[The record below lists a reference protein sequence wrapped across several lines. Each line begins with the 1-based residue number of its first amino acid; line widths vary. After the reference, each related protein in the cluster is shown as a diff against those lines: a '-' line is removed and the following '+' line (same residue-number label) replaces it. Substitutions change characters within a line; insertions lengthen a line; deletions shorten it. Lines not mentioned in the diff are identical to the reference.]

1 MSRSTGGETSATGV
15 FLPPD
20 LLVVV
25 VAFVLTTC
33 AVFVPPLAR
42 TVIRPAL
49 GLVFVG
55 FVPGYVAVAI
65 LFPGH
70 HPEEAAEG
78 AGARPHGL
86 GSIARIVFSFGSS
99 LAIVTL
105 VGLALGATSAG
116 IRPETLWV
124 VLTALLVLGVPVAAY
139 RRRDVPAERR
149 VGMAFIRRLRR
160 GLDGAIR
167 PERSGETVLNVVL
180 VVVVLISSGAV
191 VYAGT
196 PQGGE
201 ITGFALLSED
211 DGEFVAS
218 EYPSTLRR
226 GEPRGFS
233 VRVNNQE
240 GERVNYTVVVLLRE
254 FGPDND
260 TTVATSELDRFRGTV
275 DDNETW
281 RLDHT
286 VVPDRTGD
294 DLQLQ
299 YLLYRGETPAR
310 PSVDGAYRELHIW
323 VDVTERNGTDRG
335 PSRLADAPVAGA
347 YSSGHARWPDVRA
360 RDTRR
365 SDDR

>member
-1 MSRSTGGETSATGV
+1 VSRITGGETSTKV
-15 FLPPD
+15 FFPPD

-25 VAFVLTTC
+25 AAFVLTTC

-65 LFPGH
+65 LFPEH
-70 HPEEAAEG
+70 HPEESTVAAG
-78 AGARPHGL
+78 SGPRGL
-86 GSIARIVFSFGSS
+86 GWIARIVFSFGSS

-116 IRPETLWV
+116 IGPGTLWA
-124 VLTALLVLGVPVAAY
+124 VLTVLLVLGVPLAVY
-139 RRRDVPAERR
+139 RRWGVPPERR
-149 VGMAFIRRLRR
+149 VGGSVRRRLGR
-160 GLDGAIR
+160 GVDGAVS
-167 PERSGETVLNVVL
+167 PESSGEAVLNVVL
-180 VVVVLISSGAV
+180 VVGLVISSGAIV
-191 VYAGT
+191 HAGT
-196 PQGGE
+196 PQNGE

-226 GEPRGFS
+226 GEPRAFS
-233 VRVNNQE
+233 VRINNQE
-240 GERVNYTVVVLLRE
+240 GERVTYTVVVVLRE
-254 FGPDND
+254 FGPDGD
-260 TTVATSELDRFRGTV
+260 TAVATSELDRFRETV

-299 YLLYRGETPAR
+299 YLLYRGEAPAR

-323 VDVTERNGTDRG
+323 VDVTERNGTDRRR
-335 PSRLADAPVAGA
+335 SVLADAPVAGC
-347 YSSGHARWPDVRA
+347 YSSGYAHGPEVRA

-365 SDDR
+365 SEDR

>member
-1 MSRSTGGETSATGV
+1 MSRITGGETSAKV
-15 FLPPD
+15 FFPPD

-25 VAFVLTTC
+25 AAFVLTTC

-65 LFPGH
+65 LFPEH
-70 HPEEAAEG
+70 HPEESTVAAG
-78 AGARPHGL
+78 SGPRGL
-86 GSIARIVFSFGSS
+86 GWIARIVFSFGSS

-116 IRPETLWV
+116 IGPGTLWA
-124 VLTALLVLGVPVAAY
+124 VLTVLLVLGVPLAVY
-139 RRRDVPAERR
+139 RRWGVPPERR
-149 VGMAFIRRLRR
+149 VGASVRRRLGR
-160 GLDGAIR
+160 GVDGAVS
-167 PERSGETVLNVVL
+167 PESSGEAVLNVVL
-180 VVVVLISSGAV
+180 VVGLVISSGAIV
-191 VYAGT
+191 HAGT
-196 PQGGE
+196 PQNGE

-226 GEPRGFS
+226 GEPRAFS
-233 VRVNNQE
+233 VRINNQE
-240 GERVNYTVVVLLRE
+240 GERVTYTVVVVLRE
-254 FGPDND
+254 FGPDGD
-260 TTVATSELDRFRGTV
+260 TAVATSELDRFRETV

-299 YLLYRGETPAR
+299 YLLYRGEAPAR

-323 VDVTERNGTDRG
+323 VDVTERNGTDRRR
-335 PSRLADAPVAGA
+335 SELAGAPVAGY
-347 YSSGHARWPDVRA
+347 YSSGYTHGPEVRA
-360 RDTRR
+360 RGTRR
-365 SDDR
+365 TEGR